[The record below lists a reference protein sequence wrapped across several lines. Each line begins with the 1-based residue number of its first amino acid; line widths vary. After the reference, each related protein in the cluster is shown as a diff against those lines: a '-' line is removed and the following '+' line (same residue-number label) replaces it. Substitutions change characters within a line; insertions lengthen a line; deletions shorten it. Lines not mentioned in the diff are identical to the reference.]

1 MFKACQSII
10 CSFYVIFLIVGVSI
24 FQEDSYDNS
33 KFIKE
38 GYDGND
44 CDDFIFG
51 CCKIY
56 DTCQVVN
63 NSLVS
68 TELDLNPDKVVCE
81 DHLCENCPRLSEIIL
96 DYNDYMK
103 DIFEDEI
110 CENGKMIGYH
120 NPEYNQNT
128 DCSHINPS
136 CDIRYYNDVFKN
148 GKATEPNEGYY
159 IRSYQRQSVSVLSY
173 YNVYHNFGETTTIAD
188 IWVFYNN
195 TNTDTTKNI
204 IIYSICM
211 TVITSII
218 TVINC
223 LVHRNENYQKTDTS
237 DASLP

>member
-1 MFKACQSII
+1 MFKACQCII
-10 CSFYVIFLIVGVSI
+10 CSFYTISLIVGIYV
-24 FQEDSYDNS
+24 FQEEPYDNS

-38 GYDGND
+38 GYDGKS

-51 CCKIY
+51 CCKFY

-63 NSLVS
+63 NTLVS

-81 DHLCENCPRLSEIIL
+81 DPLCENCPRLPQIIL

-103 DIFEDEI
+103 DIVNDEI
-110 CENGKMIGYH
+110 CENGKHYGYH
-120 NPEYNQNT
+120 NPENNQNI
-128 DCSHINPS
+128 DCSHINTA
-136 CDIRYYNDVFKN
+136 CDIRYYYDVFKN
-148 GKATEPNEGYY
+148 AMGLDYDY
-159 IRSYQRQSVSVLSY
+159 IRNYQHQSDPDSQLN

-195 TNTDTTKNI
+195 TNTDTTENI

-223 LVHRNENYQKTDTS
+223 IVHRNENYQKTDTS